1 MYKNVR
7 KLKSR
12 GMQVASHAYVQ
23 CTLYSVP
30 HIAYIDYS
38 KFAIVVDTYNG

>member
-12 GMQVASHAYVQ
+12 GMQVASHAYVP
-23 CTLYSVP
+23 LYIV
-30 HIAYIDYS
+30 YIDYS